1 MCHDSFEINVSL
13 IKAEIELSVEKYGY
27 TQVVTALLELVK
39 RKSIGRNEVKFVQES
54 LLEIFPEVFDWSE
67 Q

>member
-1 MCHDSFEINVSL
+1 MCDDSFEINVAL